1 MTDKLLNHGYI
12 FNFGNERIYD
22 PDGRIEEPLTD
33 EDITNHNKRLAQIE
47 VENAM
52 KTGRATFYI
61 GHTQNPDDVYPWIKQ
76 YHVGTW
82 DGSYRWNAY
91 VKTSWH
97 NFAGKDGRRDC
108 WFNINDQR
116 WHGVNIGNSDMVH
129 AKRVKSRG
137 DC

>member
-1 MTDKLLNHGYI
+1 MTKELLHYGYI
-12 FNFGNERIYD
+12 FNFDGRICD
-22 PDGRIEEPLTD
+22 PDKLIEEPLTD

-61 GHTQNPDDVYPWIKQ
+61 GYTQNQDDVYPWIKQ

-82 DGSYRWNAY
+82 DGSYRWPAF

-108 WFNINDQR
+108 WFSINGQR
-116 WHGVNIGNSDMVH
+116 WHGVNIGDNDMVH
-129 AKRVKSRG
+129 ARRVKNRG